1 MPTVDVSFV
10 VPCYNAERKMQCCLE
25 SLESLSRSGVK
36 IEAIFVDDCSTDHTR
51 ERLDE
56 FCSGRGSGW
65 AVAATTSSNS
75 GSPSEPRNLGMS
87 LATGEYIYFLD
98 VDDGLIQAGFL
109 KALEIARIHDADVVR
124 APLMRREEGSERLFN
139 ELRWNDSVARKDAIA
154 NIIRYQSTTV
164 GGLIKREL
172 IKSNSLSWRSDL
184 RMGEDTLFLC
194 SVLKVAETICYS
206 PDPDY
211 LYNVKRVEGS
221 ASSTQMYDDR
231 ELENHLEVWREAE
244 KLLKSIGLSYFSLR
258 GKVALQTVMLN
269 LIHVNRGGVC
279 ERLFLQLRDFLKTHK
294 KTVNGFRYNDRLSRV
309 LSLILSGK
317 YSLFL
322 EEIKERLLVAGY
334 DLKFIEK
341 SFPKLKRFYQLKVD
355 RWSGHDRHDEAESRK
370 LLEWAEVIHCEWLL
384 GNAVWYSENKR
395 QGQKLIVRCHL
406 FEMTRDFGD
415 RIRVG
420 AVDRFVVVSLPTL
433 EDFVERFDL
442 PRARTRLMPNF
453 LDVDSYEKGEGED
466 RCFNLGM
473 VGILPARK
481 GFHRAIE
488 LLQQLQWVD
497 DRYKLVVFGKT
508 VEDVDWVANNPV
520 EKEYFDRCESLI
532 SSYGL
537 SDKVE
542 YRGWQDMRS
551 AISEIGFLLSMS
563 DFESFHVA
571 PAEAFAAGNA
581 ALFLPWRGVEFI
593 YPSKYI
599 VESIGQML
607 DSIVSANTSEAIED
621 FATEGRDWVR
631 NNFDVEKFVIEY
643 DRMVLNI

>member
-1 MPTVDVSFV
+1 MSAVDVSFV

-25 SLESLSRSGVK
+25 SLESLVKAGVK
-36 IEAIFVDDCSTDHTR
+36 LEAIFVDDCSTDRTR
-51 ERLDE
+51 ERLEE
-56 FCSGRGSGW
+56 FCNGRGSGW
-65 AVAATTSSNS
+65 AVVAATSSNS

-87 LATGEYIYFLD
+87 LASGEYIYFLD
-98 VDDGLIQAGFL
+98 VDDGLIQSGIL
-109 KALEIARIHDADVVR
+109 KALEIARLNDADVVR

-139 ELRWNDSVARKDAIA
+139 ELRWDDSIARKDAIES
-154 NIIRYQSTTV
+154 IIRYQSTTV
-164 GGLIKREL
+164 GGLIKSEL

-231 ELENHLEVWREAE
+231 ELANHLEVWREAE
-244 KLLKSIGLSYFSLR
+244 KMLKSIGLSYFSLR
-258 GKVALQTVMLN
+258 GKVALQTAMLN
-269 LIHVNRGGVC
+269 LIHVNRGGVS
-279 ERLFLQLRDFLKTHK
+279 EGLFLQLRDFLKTHK
-294 KTVNGFRYNDRLSRV
+294 KTVNEFRYNDRLSRV
-309 LSLILSGK
+309 LNLILSGK

-341 SFPKLKRFYQLKVD
+341 SFPRLERFYQLKVD
-355 RWSGHDRHDEAESRK
+355 KWSGHDRHDEVESRK
-370 LLEWAEVIHCEWLL
+370 LLEWAEVVHCEWLL

-395 QGQKLIVRCHL
+395 EGQKLIVRCHL

-415 RIRVG
+415 RIRVD

-442 PRARTRLMPNF
+442 PRARTRLIPNF
-453 LDVDSYEKGEGED
+453 LDVKSYEKGEGEE

-488 LLQQLQWVD
+488 LLQRLQWVD

-508 VEDVDWVANNPV
+508 AEDVDWVANNPV
-520 EKEYFDRCESLI
+520 EREYFDQCEALI

-537 SDKVE
+537 SEKVE

-599 VESIGQML
+599 AESLGQMQ
-607 DSIVSANTSEAIED
+607 DSIVSANTGAAIEN
-621 FATEGRDWVR
+621 FAAEGRDWVR
-631 NNFDVEKFVIEY
+631 DNFDVEKFVNEF

>member
-1 MPTVDVSFV
+1 MSAVDVSFV
-10 VPCYNAERKMQCCLE
+10 VPCYNAERKMQCCFE
-25 SLESLSRSGVK
+25 SLESLSMAGIQ

-56 FCSGRGSGW
+56 FCNGRGSGW

-109 KALEIARIHDADVVR
+109 KALEIARLNDADVVR
-124 APLMRREEGSERLFN
+124 APLIRREEGSERLLN
-139 ELRWNDSVARKDAIA
+139 ELRWNDSVDRKDAIA
-154 NIIRYQSTTV
+154 NIIRHQSTTV

-206 PDPDY
+206 AAPDY

-258 GKVALQTVMLN
+258 GKVALQTAMLN
-269 LIHVNRGGVC
+269 LIHVNRDGVS

-294 KTVNGFRYNDRLSRV
+294 KTVTEFKYNDRLSRV
-309 LSLILSGK
+309 LNLILSGK

-341 SFPKLKRFYQLKVD
+341 SFPKLERFYQLKVD

-370 LLEWAEVIHCEWLL
+370 LLEWAEVVHCEWLL

-453 LDVDSYEKGEGED
+453 LDVDSYEKGQGED

-488 LLQQLQWVD
+488 LLQRLQWVD

-537 SDKVE
+537 SEKVE

-599 VESIGQML
+599 VESLGQML

-621 FATEGRDWVR
+621 FATEGHDWVR